1 MEGSL
6 RTESWKTDEI
16 RKCVRRGAHQGE
28 GGSMSPEAGERLQGI
43 ASDSEGLQ
51 IVGIE
56 KWECKGEDS
65 MKLLSR
71 RVVKEHC
78 L

>member
-1 MEGSL
+1 
-6 RTESWKTDEI
+6 
-16 RKCVRRGAHQGE
+16 
-28 GGSMSPEAGERLQGI
+28 MSPEAEERLQGI
-43 ASDSEGLQ
+43 ASDSEGLANW
-51 IVGIE
+51 VCIE

-71 RVVKEHC
+71 RVVKVEHC